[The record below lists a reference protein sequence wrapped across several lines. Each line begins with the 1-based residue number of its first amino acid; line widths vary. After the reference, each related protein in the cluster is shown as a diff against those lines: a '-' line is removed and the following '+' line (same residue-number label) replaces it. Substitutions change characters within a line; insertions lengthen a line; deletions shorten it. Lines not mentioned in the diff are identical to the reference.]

1 MTDAA
6 ADRKARDNAFGQ
18 LIREIREQTG
28 QTQEALAFASDL
40 ERSTISII
48 ERGRSTPTLNTL
60 FLLARG
66 LKTTPTALIQAW
78 ESRIPTESD
87 SEPTEGLDL

>member
-1 MTDAA
+1 MIDAA
-6 ADRKARDNAFGQ
+6 ADRRVRDHAFGQ
-18 LIREIREQTG
+18 LIRDIRDQSG

-60 FLLARG
+60 FLLAKG
-66 LKTTPTALIQAW
+66 LKTTPTALVQEW
-78 ESRIPTESD
+78 ENRLLRIAD
-87 SEPTEGLDL
+87 I

>member
-1 MTDAA
+1 MRDAT
-6 ADRKARDNAFGQ
+6 ADRKARDYAFGQ

-48 ERGRSTPTLNTL
+48 ERGRSAPTLNTL
-60 FLLARG
+60 FLLAKG
-66 LKTTPTALIQAW
+66 LNTTSAALVQEW
-78 ESRIPTESD
+78 ERRISREAD
-87 SEPTEGLDL
+87 N